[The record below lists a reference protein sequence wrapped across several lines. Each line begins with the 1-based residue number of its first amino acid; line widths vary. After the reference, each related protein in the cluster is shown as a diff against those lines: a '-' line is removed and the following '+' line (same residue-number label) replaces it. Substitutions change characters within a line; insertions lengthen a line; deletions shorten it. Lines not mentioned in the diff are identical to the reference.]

1 MKRLTLAVAG
11 PAFCLG
17 ALSQDLTLSIEPAVH
32 VTWPSTTN
40 KAYQVEVSSNLAG
53 NWAAAGPLVE
63 GTGGRVG
70 AYLDRTTITE
80 FFRVQETAASGMSWL
95 NGVWQGEVYQASSNS
110 VPFTTVI
117 SIASSSRTFRAT
129 YSNNTFSCAANLD
142 LLSYSDGEAR
152 FYSAIQ
158 SGPCLNGA
166 LIVTRVNATNVLYN
180 WYSPNGPTVAS
191 SFAVLSKRQ

>member
-1 MKRLTLAVAG
+1 MFPEGPRKNSRGQASRTSAAPPAPRRVRKRLLLVSKSLILPKLSRKHQIRVRPIEGFATLTEARDPKGTSRMRVGRATLVRMKRLTLAVAG

-70 AYLDRTTITE
+70 AYLDRTT
-80 FFRVQETAASGMSWL
+80 
-95 NGVWQGEVYQASSNS
+95 
-110 VPFTTVI
+110 
-117 SIASSSRTFRAT
+117 
-129 YSNNTFSCAANLD
+129 
-142 LLSYSDGEAR
+142 
-152 FYSAIQ
+152 
-158 SGPCLNGA
+158 
-166 LIVTRVNATNVLYN
+166 
-180 WYSPNGPTVAS
+180 
-191 SFAVLSKRQ
+191 